1 MAGCGETVFL
11 KLGGSLLT
19 DKTARE
25 ALRVDRVESVCAQ
38 IATIQGER
46 PELKLVLG
54 IGSGSFG
61 HFPASEYGL
70 AAGADHAEAWMGA
83 AITADSAA
91 RLVRHVTGCLIKAG
105 VKAWSCQPGSA
116 WLTQGRRVHGSG
128 ADVLA
133 RALASNL
140 VPVVHG
146 DVMLDL
152 EQRVCI
158 ASTEEIF
165 RFLAPSLRP
174 DRILLAGEVPGV
186 MSGPAER
193 WRRAKPIP
201 RLQPDRTGTLAIFPG
216 ESRGVDVTGGMR
228 SKLRLCLE
236 MVEACPE
243 TQVHI
248 FDGRPPGAVAAVL
261 ADPDLPVGT
270 RVVARGQSRW
280 LGRRRAKRIARRGCP
295 SL

>member
-1 MAGCGETVFL
+1 MTASGETIFL

-25 ALRVDRVESVCAQ
+25 VLRTNRVESICAQ
-38 IATIQGER
+38 IAMVLDER

-61 HFPASEYGL
+61 HFPAFQYGL
-70 AAGADHAEAWMGA
+70 AQGVDHPDAWMGA

-91 RLVRHVTGCLIKAG
+91 RLVRHVTGCLIKVG

-116 WLTQGRRVHGSG
+116 WMAQGRRVHGGS
-128 ADVLA
+128 ADVLT
-133 RALASNL
+133 RALTSDL

-174 DRILLAGEVPGV
+174 NRILMAGEVPGI
-186 MSGPAER
+186 MSGPAEQ
-193 WRRAKPIP
+193 WRGTKPIP
-201 RLQPDRTGTLAIFPG
+201 RLQPARNGGLPLVPG
-216 ESRGVDVTGGMR
+216 ASRGVDVTGGMR
-228 SKLRLCLE
+228 TKLQLCLE
-236 MVEACPE
+236 MVEACPDAY
-243 TQVHI
+243 VHI
-248 FDGRPPGAVAAVL
+248 FDGRPLGAVQAVL
-261 ADPDLPVGT
+261 TEPDLQVGT
-270 RVVARGQSRW
+270 RVVGLDQSW
-280 LGRRRAKRIARRGCP
+280 
-295 SL
+295 

>member
-1 MAGCGETVFL
+1 MTACGETVFL

-25 ALRVDRVESVCAQ
+25 VLRANRVESICAQ
-38 IATIQGER
+38 IATVLDER
-46 PELKLVLG
+46 PELQLVLG

-61 HFPASEYGL
+61 HFPAFQYGL
-70 AAGADHAEAWMGA
+70 AQGAEHPDAWMGA

-116 WLTQGRRVHGSG
+116 WMAQGRRLRGG
-128 ADVLA
+128 PTNVLA

-174 DRILLAGEVPGV
+174 NRILLAGEVPGI
-186 MSGPAER
+186 MSCPAEQ
-193 WRRAKPIP
+193 WRDAKPIP
-201 RLQPDRTGTLAIFPG
+201 RLQPARSGGLPLVPG
-216 ESRGVDVTGGMR
+216 ASRGVDVTGGMR
-228 SKLRLCLE
+228 TKLQLCLE

-243 TQVHI
+243 VHVHV
-248 FDGRPPGAVAAVL
+248 FDGRPLGAVQAVL
-261 ADPDLPVGT
+261 TDPDLQVGT
-270 RVVARGQSRW
+270 RVVGLDQSR
-280 LGRRRAKRIARRGCP
+280 
-295 SL
+295 

>member
-1 MAGCGETVFL
+1 MTACGETVFL

-25 ALRVDRVESVCAQ
+25 VLRANRVEAICAQ
-38 IATIQGER
+38 IATVLDAR

-61 HFPASEYGL
+61 HFPAFQYGL
-70 AAGADHAEAWMGA
+70 AQGANHPDAWMGM

-91 RLVRHVTGCLIKAG
+91 RLVRHVIGCLIKAG

-116 WLTQGRRVHGSG
+116 WMAQGRRVRGGS

-165 RFLAPSLRP
+165 CFLAPSLLP
-174 DRILLAGEVPGV
+174 NRILFAGEVPGI
-186 MSGPAER
+186 MSGPAEK
-193 WRRAKPIP
+193 WREAKPIP
-201 RLQPDRTGTLAIFPG
+201 QLQPERSGALPLVPG
-216 ESRGVDVTGGMR
+216 ASRGVDVTGGMR
-228 SKLRLCLE
+228 TKLQLCLE

-243 TQVHI
+243 VHVHV
-248 FDGRPPGAVAAVL
+248 FDGRPPGAVQAVL
-261 ADPDLPVGT
+261 TDPDLQVGT
-270 RVVARGQSRW
+270 RVVGPDHSR
-280 LGRRRAKRIARRGCP
+280 
-295 SL
+295 

>member
-1 MAGCGETVFL
+1 MTASGETVFL

-19 DKTARE
+19 DKTVRE
-25 ALRVDRVESVCAQ
+25 VLRVNRVESICAQ
-38 IATIQGER
+38 IATVLDER

-61 HFPASEYGL
+61 HFPAFQYGL
-70 AAGADHAEAWMGA
+70 AQGADHPDAWMGA

-91 RLVRHVTGCLIKAG
+91 RLVRHVTGCLIKVG
-105 VKAWSCQPGSA
+105 IQAWTCQPGSA
-116 WLTQGRRVHGSG
+116 WMAQGRRVHGGS

-133 RALASNL
+133 RALASDL

-165 RFLAPSLRP
+165 RFLAPSLQP
-174 DRILLAGEVPGV
+174 NRILLAGEVPGI
-186 MSGPAER
+186 MSGPAEQ
-193 WRRAKPIP
+193 WLGAKPIP
-201 RLQPDRTGTLAIFPG
+201 RLQPERCGALPLFPG
-216 ESRGVDVTGGMR
+216 ASRGVDVTGGMR
-228 SKLRLCLE
+228 TKLQLCLE

-243 TQVHI
+243 AYVHI
-248 FDGRPPGAVAAVL
+248 FDGRPLGAVQAVL
-261 ADPDLPVGT
+261 TDPDLQVGT
-270 RVVARGQSRW
+270 RVVGLDQSR
-280 LGRRRAKRIARRGCP
+280 
-295 SL
+295 

>member
-1 MAGCGETVFL
+1 MTACGETVFL

-25 ALRVDRVESVCAQ
+25 VLRANRVESICAQ
-38 IATIQGER
+38 IATVLDAR

-61 HFPASEYGL
+61 HFPAFQYGL
-70 AAGADHAEAWMGA
+70 AQGADHPDAWMGA

-116 WLTQGRRVHGSG
+116 WMAQGRRVCGGS

-133 RALASNL
+133 RALASDL

-174 DRILLAGEVPGV
+174 HRILLAGEVPGI
-186 MSGPAER
+186 MSGPAEQ
-193 WRRAKPIP
+193 WRGAKPIP
-201 RLQPDRTGTLAIFPG
+201 RLHPERGGALPLVPG
-216 ESRGVDVTGGMR
+216 ASRGVDVTGGMR
-228 SKLRLCLE
+228 TKLQLCLE
-236 MVEACPE
+236 MVEMCPE
-243 TQVHI
+243 VHVHV
-248 FDGRPPGAVAAVL
+248 FDGRPPGAVQAVL
-261 ADPDLPVGT
+261 TDPDLQVGT
-270 RVVARGQSRW
+270 RVVGPDHSR
-280 LGRRRAKRIARRGCP
+280 
-295 SL
+295 

>member
-1 MAGCGETVFL
+1 MTACGETVFL

-25 ALRVDRVESVCAQ
+25 VLRANRVESICAQ
-38 IATIQGER
+38 IATVLDAR

-61 HFPASEYGL
+61 HFPAFQYGL
-70 AAGADHAEAWMGA
+70 ARGADHPDAWMGA

-116 WLTQGRRVHGSG
+116 WMAQGRRVCGG
-128 ADVLA
+128 PADVLA

-174 DRILLAGEVPGV
+174 HRILLAGEVPGI
-186 MSGPAER
+186 MSGPVEQ
-193 WRRAKPIP
+193 WRGAKPIP
-201 RLQPDRTGTLAIFPG
+201 RLQPERGGALPLVPG
-216 ESRGVDVTGGMR
+216 ASRGVDVTGGMR
-228 SKLRLCLE
+228 TKLQLCLE
-236 MVEACPE
+236 MVEMCPE
-243 TQVHI
+243 AHVHV
-248 FDGRPPGAVAAVL
+248 FDGRPPGAVQAVL
-261 ADPDLPVGT
+261 TDPDLQVGT
-270 RVVARGQSRW
+270 RVVGPDQSR
-280 LGRRRAKRIARRGCP
+280 
-295 SL
+295 

>member
-1 MAGCGETVFL
+1 MTACGETVFL

-25 ALRVDRVESVCAQ
+25 VLRANRVESICAQ
-38 IATIQGER
+38 IATVLDAR
-46 PELKLVLG
+46 PEMKLVLG

-61 HFPASEYGL
+61 HFPAFQYGL
-70 AAGADHAEAWMGA
+70 AQGADHPDAWMGA

-116 WLTQGRRVHGSG
+116 WMAQGRRVRGG
-128 ADVLA
+128 AADVLA
-133 RALASNL
+133 RALASDL

-165 RFLAPSLRP
+165 RFLAPRLRP
-174 DRILLAGEVPGV
+174 NRILLAGEVPGI
-186 MSGPAER
+186 MPGPAEQ
-193 WRRAKPIP
+193 WRGAKPIP
-201 RLQPDRTGTLAIFPG
+201 RLQPEACGDLPLVPG
-216 ESRGVDVTGGMR
+216 ASRGVDVTGGMR
-228 SKLRLCLE
+228 TKLQLCLE

-243 TQVHI
+243 VHVHV
-248 FDGRPPGAVAAVL
+248 FDGRPLGAVQAVL
-261 ADPDLPVGT
+261 TDPSLRVGT
-270 RVVARGQSRW
+270 RVVGPDQSW
-280 LGRRRAKRIARRGCP
+280 
-295 SL
+295 

>member
-1 MAGCGETVFL
+1 MTACGETVFL

-25 ALRVDRVESVCAQ
+25 ALRVHRVESICAQ
-38 IATIQGER
+38 IATVLDTR

-61 HFPASEYGL
+61 HFPAFQYGL
-70 AAGADHAEAWMGA
+70 AQGVDHPDAWMGA

-116 WLTQGRRVHGSG
+116 WMARGRRVRGG
-128 ADVLA
+128 PADVLA
-133 RALASNL
+133 RALASDL

-174 DRILLAGEVPGV
+174 DRILLAGEVPGI
-186 MSGPAER
+186 MSGPMEQ
-193 WRRAKPIP
+193 WRGAQPIP
-201 RLQPDRTGTLAIFPG
+201 RLQPEGSGALPLVPG
-216 ESRGVDVTGGMR
+216 ASRGVDVTGGMR
-228 SKLRLCLE
+228 TKLQLCLE

-243 TQVHI
+243 AHVHV
-248 FDGRPPGAVAAVL
+248 FDGRPPGAVQAVL
-261 ADPDLPVGT
+261 RDPDLQVGT
-270 RVVARGQSRW
+270 RVVGPDQSR
-280 LGRRRAKRIARRGCP
+280 
-295 SL
+295 

>member
-1 MAGCGETVFL
+1 MTACGETVFL

-25 ALRVDRVESVCAQ
+25 VLRANRMESICAQ
-38 IATIQGER
+38 IATVLDER
-46 PELKLVLG
+46 PELQLVLG

-61 HFPASEYGL
+61 HFPAFQYEL
-70 AAGADHAEAWMGA
+70 AQGVVHPDAWMGA

-116 WLTQGRRVHGSG
+116 WMTQGRRVHGGS

-133 RALASNL
+133 RALASDL

-174 DRILLAGEVPGV
+174 DRILLAGEVPGI
-186 MSGPAER
+186 MSGPAEQ
-193 WRRAKPIP
+193 WRGAQPIP
-201 RLQPDRTGTLAIFPG
+201 RLQPARSGGLPLVPG
-216 ESRGVDVTGGMR
+216 ASRGVDVTGGMR
-228 SKLRLCLE
+228 TKLQLCLE
-236 MVEACPE
+236 MVEICPE
-243 TQVHI
+243 AYVHI
-248 FDGRPPGAVAAVL
+248 FDGRPLGAVQAVL
-261 ADPDLPVGT
+261 TDPGLPVGT
-270 RVVARGQSRW
+270 RVVGPDQPR
-280 LGRRRAKRIARRGCP
+280 
-295 SL
+295 

>member
-1 MAGCGETVFL
+1 MQAARGETVFL

-25 ALRVDRVESVCAQ
+25 VLRVNRMESVCSQ
-38 IATIQGER
+38 IATALDTR
-46 PELKLVLG
+46 PALKLVLG

-61 HFPASEYGL
+61 HFPALQYGL
-70 AAGADHAEAWMGA
+70 AAGAKHADAWMGA

-116 WLTQGRRVHGSG
+116 WMAQGRRVHDGP

-133 RALASNL
+133 RALACGL

-152 EQRVCI
+152 EQQVCI

-174 DRILLAGEVPGV
+174 NRILLAGEVPGI
-186 MSGPAER
+186 MAGPAER
-193 WRRAKPIP
+193 WQGAKPIP
-201 RLQPDRTGTLAIFPG
+201 LLQPGRGGALPMLPG
-216 ESRGVDVTGGMR
+216 ASRGVDVTGGMHA
-228 SKLRLCLE
+228 KLQLCLE
-236 MVEACPE
+236 MVEACPGV
-243 TQVHI
+243 QVHI
-248 FDGRPPGAVAAVL
+248 FDGRPPGAVRAIL
-261 ADPDLPVGT
+261 TDPDLQVGT
-270 RVVARGQSRW
+270 RVAGPDPSR
-280 LGRRRAKRIARRGCP
+280 
-295 SL
+295 

>member
-1 MAGCGETVFL
+1 MQVARGETVFL

-25 ALRVDRVESVCAQ
+25 VLRINRVEAVCSQ
-38 IATIQGER
+38 IATVLGNR

-61 HFPASEYGL
+61 HFPALQYGL
-70 AAGADHAEAWMGA
+70 ATGADHADAWMGA

-91 RLVRHVTGCLIKAG
+91 RLVRHVTGCLIEAG

-116 WLTQGRRVHGSG
+116 WMAQGRRVRGGS

-133 RALASNL
+133 RALASGL

-174 DRILLAGEVPGV
+174 NRILLAGEVPGI
-186 MSGPAER
+186 MPGPAEQ
-193 WRRAKPIP
+193 WRGAKPIS
-201 RLQPDRTGTLAIFPG
+201 RLQPERSGVLPLVPG
-216 ESRGVDVTGGMR
+216 ASRGVDVTGGMR
-228 SKLRLCLE
+228 TKLQLCLE
-236 MVEACPE
+236 MVEACPGVH
-243 TQVHI
+243 VHI
-248 FDGRPPGAVAAVL
+248 FDGRPPGAVGAIL
-261 ADPDLPVGT
+261 TDPDLPVGT
-270 RVVARGQSRW
+270 RVVAPDQPR
-280 LGRRRAKRIARRGCP
+280 
-295 SL
+295 

>member
-1 MAGCGETVFL
+1 MTACGETVFL

-25 ALRVDRVESVCAQ
+25 VLRANRVESICAQ
-38 IATIQGER
+38 IATVLDAR

-61 HFPASEYGL
+61 HFPAFQYGL
-70 AAGADHAEAWMGA
+70 AQGADHPDAWMGA

-116 WLTQGRRVHGSG
+116 WMARGRRVRGG
-128 ADVLA
+128 PADVLA
-133 RALASNL
+133 RALASDL

-174 DRILLAGEVPGV
+174 NRILLAGEVPGI
-186 MSGPAER
+186 MSGPEEQ
-193 WRRAKPIP
+193 WRGAKPIP
-201 RLQPDRTGTLAIFPG
+201 RLQPERSGALPLVLGA
-216 ESRGVDVTGGMR
+216 SRGVDVTGGMR
-228 SKLRLCLE
+228 TKLQLCLE
-236 MVEACPE
+236 MVKACPE
-243 TQVHI
+243 AHVHV
-248 FDGRPPGAVAAVL
+248 FDGRPPGAVQAVL
-261 ADPDLPVGT
+261 RDPDLQVGT
-270 RVVARGQSRW
+270 RVEGPDQSR
-280 LGRRRAKRIARRGCP
+280 
-295 SL
+295 